1 MLALKFYLT
10 RFNRW
15 YTLIQLARIR
25 ITAVFLDFAMLAL
38 NSFLQHEN
46 KNMNLVIMGVCGCG
60 KSTIGKLLAD
70 ELGARFIE
78 GDSFHPAENVQ
89 RMSAGIPLT
98 DADRQP
104 WLERLRDELSTTHSN
119 GSQAV
124 LSCSAL
130 KKSYRQTLAS
140 SGPLTFVYLQ
150 AERAEI
156 ERRMSLRQDHF
167 MVATLVTS
175 QFETL
180 QEPGVDEACI
190 RVSVLQ
196 SVPHIVQEILKKLP
210 R

>member
-1 MLALKFYLT
+1 
-10 RFNRW
+10 
-15 YTLIQLARIR
+15 
-25 ITAVFLDFAMLAL
+25 
-38 NSFLQHEN
+38 
-46 KNMNLVIMGVCGCG
+46 MNLVIMGVCGCG

-78 GDSFHPAENVQ
+78 GDSFHPVENVQ

-104 WLERLRDELSTTHSN
+104 WLERLRDELSAAHAQ

-130 KKSYRQTLAS
+130 KKDYRQTLAS

-156 ERRMSLRQDHF
+156 ERRMSLRQNHF

-180 QEPGVDEACI
+180 QEPGTDEACV

-196 SVPHIVQEILKKLP
+196 SVPQIVQEILAKLP